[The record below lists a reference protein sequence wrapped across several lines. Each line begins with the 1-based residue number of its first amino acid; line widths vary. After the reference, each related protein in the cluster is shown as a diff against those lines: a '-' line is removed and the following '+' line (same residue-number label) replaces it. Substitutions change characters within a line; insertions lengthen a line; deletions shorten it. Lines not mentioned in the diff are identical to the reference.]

1 MAASILEPGASFQEL
16 LIRGAYFSGR
26 AAREGNNIELADLG
40 AVPSNVIVVD
50 QAPQIE
56 LLKRAT
62 LCITHAGLNTALE
75 SLAYGVPMVA
85 IPIGYDQFGVAA
97 RIAYHGVGESLG
109 VDVLHALIEKVLNT
123 HSYREKAQYFK
134 NIIAQRRGL
143 DVAAEAI
150 ERAFEAA
157 LAHCALE
164 LSPS

>member
-1 MAASILEPGASFQEL
+1 M
-16 LIRGAYFSGR
+16 RGP
-26 AAREGNNIELADLG
+26 
-40 AVPSNVIVVD
+40 VPSNVIVVD

-109 VDVLHALIEKVLNT
+109 STASQST
-123 HSYREKAQYFK
+123 PCTRSFK
-134 NIIAQRRGL
+134 K
-143 DVAAEAI
+143 
-150 ERAFEAA
+150 F
-157 LAHCALE
+157 
-164 LSPS
+164 